1 MNKTYYY
8 HFNKFD
14 TTFWAMMIV
23 FITAMGCSWCY
34 RYCCCYCLYIWGIF
48 GLMALLW
55 CYKHI
60 KHKAVVITDESIKI
74 DHCNPLAW
82 KDITSAEVKTVRMGR
97 KDYKILSL
105 EPKENIEYRYNWLQK
120 HNCQFG
126 AFAIPLYGILTPE
139 DEAEI
144 EKIVKGK
151 VK

>member
-1 MNKTYYY
+1 M
-8 HFNKFD
+8 
-14 TTFWAMMIV
+14 V
-23 FITAMGCSWCY
+23 
-34 RYCCCYCLYIWGIF
+34 
-48 GLMALLW
+48 LLW

-60 KHKAVVITDESIKI
+60 KHKAVVVTDESIKI
-74 DHCNPLAW
+74 DYCNPLMW
-82 KDITSAEVKTVRMGR
+82 KDIKTAEVKNIHMGC

-126 AFAIPLYGILTPE
+126 PFAIPLYGILTPE
-139 DEAEI
+139 DEAEV